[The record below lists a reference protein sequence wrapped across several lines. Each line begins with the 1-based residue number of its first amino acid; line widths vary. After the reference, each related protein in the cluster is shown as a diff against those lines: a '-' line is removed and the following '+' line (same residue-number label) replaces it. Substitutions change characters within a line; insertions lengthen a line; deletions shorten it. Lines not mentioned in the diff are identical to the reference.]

1 MGGCLVMTAA
11 VGVFLP
17 ALSPASNCGGNS
29 AAKSRCSSL
38 GTTLQLFLADHS
50 DGFDAA
56 KHGWVE
62 LKIQPTEFQG
72 WGTTAENFFVR
83 RKVDGFPGGTTVVAV
98 CDREFSNVPQPTF
111 WNGFRKTPGHAALL
125 SDGTTKVISPAQF
138 ASLDLTNFV
147 SVKSLPGGDKVA
159 STK

>member
-1 MGGCLVMTAA
+1 ML
-11 VGVFLP
+11 GV
-17 ALSPASNCGGNS
+17 
-29 AAKSRCSSL
+29 SL
-38 GTTLQLFLADHS
+38 ELYIRDHP
-50 DGFDAA
+50 DGFDSA
-56 KHGWVE
+56 KHGWAE
-62 LKIQPTEFQG
+62 IEMPPTMLNG
-72 WGTTAENFFVR
+72 WGATAENFFIR

-98 CDREFSNVPQPTF
+98 CNLEFSNVPQPTF

-159 STK
+159 STN